1 MFIIYPECFV
11 LQCLQACL
19 VPYSSPDVELRCKG
33 NNTQT
38 NHTIPLDLFLE
49 LAPVFNINI
58 VLQIADLGSAQT
70 LEDAR
75 REKKIVGTYAW
86 MAPEVSGR

>member
-1 MFIIYPECFV
+1 MLSLDAKVIMHKHIIPFFWTYV
-11 LQCLQACL
+11 
-19 VPYSSPDVELRCKG
+19 
-33 NNTQT
+33 
-38 NHTIPLDLFLE
+38 LE

-70 LEDAR
+70 MEDAR
-75 REKKIVGTYAW
+75 REKKVVGTYAW

>member
-1 MFIIYPECFV
+1 MQRI
-11 LQCLQACL
+11 QACL
-19 VPYSSPDVELRCKG
+19 VPYSSSDVEPGCKG
-33 NNTQT
+33 NNAQT
-38 NHTIPLDLFLE
+38 YYTIFLTYVLE

-70 LEDAR
+70 VEDAR
-75 REKKIVGTYAW
+75 REKKVVGTYAW